1 MENNKMDFDLYVRTL
16 YKATQYYEKIIELE
30 KLKEIEYLDNGCK
43 NFNILTDFQNEIDEL
58 KKISFF
64 NYDHFPT
71 SLFFVPTSKEIEI
84 IELNRLRALEI
95 LKKRTLWESDPLTI
109 SEMEKDL
116 IDRELVIA
124 YESLTKNHLSY
135 YQNCALIPYNSSEQR
150 KEILRD
156 FENDNLWFS
165 YIKYLFELKKVF
177 QILQPFQK
185 WKKRYF

>member
-1 MENNKMDFDLYVRTL
+1 
-16 YKATQYYEKIIELE
+16 
-30 KLKEIEYLDNGCK
+30 
-43 NFNILTDFQNEIDEL
+43 
-58 KKISFF
+58 
-64 NYDHFPT
+64 
-71 SLFFVPTSKEIEI
+71 
-84 IELNRLRALEI
+84 LRALEI

-165 YIKYLFELKKVF
+165 YIKYLFELKKSISDPSAISEMEKE
-177 QILQPFQK
+177 ILLGLSAKISLLSELGFLN
-185 WKKRYF
+185 WKRLNY